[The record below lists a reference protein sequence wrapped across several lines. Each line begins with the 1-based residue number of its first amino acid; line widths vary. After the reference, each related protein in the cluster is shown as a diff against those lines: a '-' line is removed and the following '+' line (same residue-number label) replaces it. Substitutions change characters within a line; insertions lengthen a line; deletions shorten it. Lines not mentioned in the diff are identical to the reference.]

1 MIIAIDVHYR
11 KDFAKVVAIQFDK
24 WTDDK
29 PEQIH
34 EEIIEDVEEYISG
47 AFYKRELPCILE
59 ILKKIDPSNLETII
73 VDGYVQLDD
82 DGKAGLGMYLYDSLN
97 QKIPIIGVAKRGFK
111 DNVKHVIEVTRGKS
125 NNPLY
130 VTAIGID
137 LQDSA
142 DKIKNM
148 AGKYRMPDLLKILDQ
163 KTKEE

>member
-1 MIIAIDVHYR
+1 MPREFTLD
-11 KDFAKVVAIQFDK
+11 
-24 WTDDK
+24 
-29 PEQIH
+29 
-34 EEIIEDVEEYISG
+34 IIEQKKDRLFVTGLALTEIAVQDEFSQLVQYGS
-47 AFYKRELPCILE
+47 KQKSREQLASLT
-59 ILKKIDPSNLETII
+59 LTVETII

-130 VTAIGID
+130 VTAIGIG